1 MSGIKCDEFYI
12 WGTYRV
18 QEGVLQGTSRSNSD
32 WKDFLGRWCLNLAL
46 EGKNYIYE
54 LYIYIFFFS
63 TGENRANGIARSG
76 KDANQGTEVET
87 FCPIWRMWGIK
98 YS

>member
-1 MSGIKCDEFYI
+1 MSGIKCDDFYI

-46 EGKNYIYE
+46 EGENYIYE
-54 LYIYIFFFS
+54 LYIYIS
-63 TGENRANGIARSG
+63 QGKTEQRALLEVG
-76 KDANQGTEVET
+76 KM
-87 FCPIWRMWGIK
+87 RIK
-98 YS
+98 AQR